1 MAEKAWGRGLAVA
14 GVFALIGP
22 LIGATLV
29 MGVMAV
35 SLMMVDPPNAVVTL
49 LMWPFAAVLGMMI
62 GFVPALLTGGLMAAL
77 STRLKTRLAWIGA
90 AAVCG
95 MATTALFY
103 RLADLGSDP
112 MIPLVCGGGAA
123 VACAL
128 ITLGWR
134 PR

>member
-1 MAEKAWGRGLAVA
+1 MAGRAWGRGLAVA
-14 GVFALIGP
+14 AVFTFIGP
-22 LIGATLV
+22 LIGATLIMV
-29 MGVMAV
+29 VMAV

-62 GFVPALLTGGLMAAL
+62 GFVPALMTGGLMAIL
-77 STRLKTRLAWIGA
+77 SPRLKTRLAWIGA
-90 AAVCG
+90 STICG
-95 MATTALFY
+95 MAATAVFY
-103 RLADLGSDP
+103 RLADLGADL
-112 MIPLVCGGGAA
+112 MIAFVCGGGAA